1 MSNPIAP
8 APIIK
13 GQTVCHLRSLSAQR
27 TRTFELALF
36 TAWHVA
42 ALSRVER
49 LPELAPLLEQMRT
62 GGDEGQD
69 AKEQIAAA
77 RGIVAAFGSAEETR

>member
-1 MSNPIAP
+1 M
-8 APIIK
+8 
-13 GQTVCHLRSLSAQR
+13 CHLRALSAGR

-49 LPELAPLLEQMRT
+49 LPELAPLLAQVSGGGEDDQAAGEQL
-62 GGDEGQD
+62 D
-69 AKEQIAAA
+69 AA
-77 RGIVAAFGSAEETR
+77 RAIVTAFGSEETR